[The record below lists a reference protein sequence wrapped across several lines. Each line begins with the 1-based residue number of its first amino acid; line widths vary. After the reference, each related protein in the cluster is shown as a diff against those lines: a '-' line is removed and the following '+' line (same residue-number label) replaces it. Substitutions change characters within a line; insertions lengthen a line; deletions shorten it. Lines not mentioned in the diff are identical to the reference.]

1 MRQFSH
7 GTGGAGARAMISLK
21 THNVLDYIFGVV
33 LAFCPY
39 FFNFATIDV
48 ARNVFQTAGVGLIVY
63 SLLTNYRYSI
73 IKAIPVRV
81 HMVLDV
87 INGAVVLLAPWLF
100 GYRASI
106 TNFQTGVHIVL
117 GLAVFAL
124 VAFTNRR
131 VITAAGEREREYPR
145 AA

>member
-1 MRQFSH
+1 
-7 GTGGAGARAMISLK
+7 MISLK
-21 THNVLDYIFGVV
+21 THNVLDYLIGVV

-39 FFNFATIDV
+39 FFNFATIDI

-106 TNFQTGVHIVL
+106 TNFQMGVHVAL
-117 GLAVFAL
+117 GLIVFAL

-131 VITAAGEREREYPR
+131 VITATGEKEREYPR

>member
-1 MRQFSH
+1 
-7 GTGGAGARAMISLK
+7 MISLK

-39 FFNFATIDV
+39 YFNFATIDV
-48 ARNVFQTAGVGLIVY
+48 ARTVFQTAGVGLIVY

-73 IKAIPVRV
+73 IKAIPVRA

-87 INGAVVLLAPWLF
+87 INGALVLLAPWIF
-100 GYRASI
+100 GYRGSL
-106 TNFQTGVHIVL
+106 TDFQTGVHVVL

-124 VAFTNRR
+124 VGFTNRR
-131 VITAAGEREREYPR
+131 IVSAAGETKREYPR